1 MNRVQS
7 IVDKLSGSEN
17 PDDLMIE
24 IMGVLT
30 DVIESTDVEVGNFCT
45 FVYSPKTPYLK
56 YDQNPLVAVVGKFEW
71 GFRGINYHW
80 GEFRNYTN
88 EEVVGPLHLVHPNE
102 VSDLRNIPYANY
114 RLNS

>member
-1 MNRVQS
+1 M
-7 IVDKLSGSEN
+7 
-17 PDDLMIE
+17 P
-24 IMGVLT
+24 
-30 DVIESTDVEVGNFCT
+30 
-45 FVYSPKTPYLK
+45 
-56 YDQNPLVAVVGKFEW
+56 VVGKFEW

-114 RLNS
+114 RLNT